1 MSPNQGNGETGIW
14 QYGTNAGIFYGA
26 QASSNNEVWNK
37 LPENKTLREEEYT
50 LLKGKLAKKI

>member
-1 MSPNQGNGETGIW
+1 M
-14 QYGTNAGIFYGA
+14 GA

-50 LLKGKLAKKI
+50 LLKGNWQKNIMKLFWQLMVIQKLQIMPYIL